1 MLPSM
6 PVQERRAD
14 RGARVAILLHRRL
27 GQELRALRRQAGL
40 SQRRLATE
48 VRVDHAVISRIE
60 AGGAMATTLD
70 VYARLFAVLGGRLSV
85 KVYPEGDPLRDEAHL
100 RLIQRL
106 RALLHAAINVRTE
119 VPLGIPGDL
128 RAWDV
133 ELAVGVDAVAL
144 EAETVL
150 DDAQALERRVALK
163 AQDGGVDVV
172 LLLVA
177 DTDRNRRILRAHRE
191 ALRARFPLDT
201 RAAMAYL
208 RAGRLPPAGAVIVL

>member
-1 MLPSM
+1 M
-6 PVQERRAD
+6 
-14 RGARVAILLHRRL
+14 LLHRRL

-48 VRVDHAVISRIE
+48 VGVDHAVISRIE
-60 AGGAMATTLD
+60 AGGAAATTLD
-70 VYARLFAVLGGRLSV
+70 LYARLFAVLGGRLSV
-85 KVYPEGDPLRDEAHL
+85 KVYPEGDALRDEAHV
-100 RLIQRL
+100 RLIGRL
-106 RALLHAAINVRTE
+106 RALLHAAIRIRTE
-119 VPLGIPGDL
+119 VPLGIQGDL

-133 ELAVGVDAVAL
+133 ELAVDGVAVAL

-150 DDAQALERRVALK
+150 DDVQALERRIALK

-177 DTDRNRRILRAHRE
+177 DTARNRRILRANRE
-191 ALRARFPLDT
+191 SLRTRFPLDT

-208 RAGRLPPAGAVIVL
+208 RGGRLPPVGAIIVL